1 MTRICKIEIQNFR
14 AIRLMNWQPSPGLNC
29 LLGPGD
35 SGKTSIIDAIDLCL
49 GARRNIS
56 FSDTDFYGLDITLPI
71 KITLTLGSL
80 PDALM
85 RLDSYGN
92 YLQSFNHLNGL
103 VTEEP
108 EQGLETVICLRLTVD
123 SELEPV
129 WSLISHRAQAQGQER
144 NIAWKDR
151 LLLAPARLGTYAN
164 SNLSWTRGSVLNRL
178 TEERPNLG
186 AELANAAR
194 QARTSFG
201 GQAGVQ
207 LAATLQIVTQKAN
220 ELGVSVGNST
230 QALLDAHAV
239 SIGDGA
245 IALHDSSGVP
255 LRSLGTGSSR
265 LLVAGLQRAAAQQ
278 ASIALVDE
286 VEYGLE
292 PHRLTRLLNSLGAKE
307 TPPPLQVFLTTHSP
321 VAVREL
327 NGNQLFVVRKSLEGQ
342 HVVHLV
348 GTGDDIQSTVRA
360 DPEAFLA
367 RSVIVC
373 EGASEVGLIRG
384 LDHFWTNIN
393 GASMLAAGTA
403 YVNVG
408 GGEPDRCFIRGLALR
423 RLGYRVLVIVDAD
436 KTPGMEAVQ
445 AYENAGGEFITWRE
459 GRALEDE
466 LFLSLPDAGVDALL
480 QRAIDLVDEDLVAS
494 HIQAQSLGNITLAQ
508 IRHQR
513 QQQGVPYTPATRQL
527 LGHAARNRRNS
538 WFKSV
543 TKFENIA
550 RDILGPYIQLSDP
563 TFVALL
569 ERIYRW
575 AHAA

>member
-1 MTRICKIEIQNFR
+1 MVRICKVEIQNFR
-14 AIRLMNWQPSPGLNC
+14 TIRLLNWQPSPGLNC
-29 LLGPGD
+29 LIGPGD
-35 SGKTSIIDAIDLCL
+35 SGKTTVLDAIDLCL

-56 FSDTDFYGLDITLPI
+56 FADTDFYRLDVTQPIT
-71 KITLTLGSL
+71 ITLTLGSL

-92 YLQSFNHLNGL
+92 YLQAFNRANGL

-108 EQGLETVICLRLTVD
+108 EQGLETVLCLRLMVD

-129 WSLISHRAQAQGQER
+129 WTLVSQRAQAQGQER

-151 LLLAPARLGTYAN
+151 LLLAPAKLGTYAS
-164 SNLSWTRGSVLNRL
+164 SNLSWARGSVLNRL

-201 GQAGVQ
+201 GQAGVP

-220 ELGVSVGNST
+220 ELGVPVGAST

-245 IALHDSSGVP
+245 IALHDATGVP

-265 LLVAGLQRAAAQQ
+265 LLVASMQRAAAQR
-278 ASIALVDE
+278 ASVALVDE

-307 TPPPLQVFLTTHSP
+307 NPPPLQVFLTTHSP

-327 NGNQLFVVRKSLEGQ
+327 NGNQLFVVRKSLGGP
-342 HVVHLV
+342 HVVLPV
-348 GTGDDIQSTVRA
+348 GVADDIQSTVRA

-393 GASMLAAGTA
+393 GQSMLAAGTA

-408 GGEPDRCFIRGLALR
+408 GGEPDRCFVRGLALR
-423 RLGYRVLVIVDAD
+423 RLGYRVLVMVDAD
-436 KTPGMEAVQ
+436 KPPTAAIVQ
-445 AYENAGGEFITWRE
+445 AYVDAGGEYITWRD

-480 QRAIDLVDEDLVAS
+480 QRAVDLMEEPLVAA
-494 HIQAQSLGNITLAQ
+494 HIQAQSNGQLTLAH
-508 IRHQR
+508 IRQQR
-513 QQQGVPYTPATRQL
+513 QQLGAPYPFATRQL
-527 LGHAARNRRNS
+527 LGLAARNRRNG

-543 TKFENIA
+543 TKFEDVA
-550 RDILGPYIQLSDP
+550 RDILGPHSQTSEPGFI
-563 TFVALL
+563 ALINRL
-569 ERIYRW
+569 YGW

>member
-1 MTRICKIEIQNFR
+1 MVRICKVEIQNFR
-14 AIRLMNWQPSPGLNC
+14 TIRLLNWQPSPGLNC
-29 LLGPGD
+29 LIGPGD
-35 SGKTSIIDAIDLCL
+35 SGKTTIIDAIDFCL

-56 FSDTDFYGLDITLPI
+56 FADTDFYGLDVTQPISITV
-71 KITLTLGSL
+71 TLGSL
-80 PDALM
+80 SDALM

-92 YLQSFNHLNGL
+92 YLQAFNRANGL

-108 EQGLETVICLRLTVD
+108 EQGLETVLCLRLTVD

-129 WSLISHRAQAQGQER
+129 WSLVSQRAQAQGLER

-151 LLLAPARLGTYAN
+151 LLLAPARLGAYAS

-178 TEERPNLG
+178 TAERPNLG

-194 QARTSFG
+194 QARNGFG
-201 GQAGVQ
+201 DQAGVQ

-220 ELGVSVGNST
+220 ELGVPLGGGT
-230 QALLDAHAV
+230 QALLDTHAV

-245 IALHDSSGVP
+245 IALHDATGVP

-265 LLVAGLQRAAAQQ
+265 LLVAGMQRVAAQQ
-278 ASIALVDE
+278 ASIVLVDE

-307 TPPPLQVFLTTHSP
+307 NPPPLQVFLSTHSP

-327 NGNQLFVVRKSLEGQ
+327 NGNQLFVVRKSADGAHRVLQ
-342 HVVHLV
+342 V
-348 GTGDDIQSTVRA
+348 GVADDIQSTVRA

-393 GASMLAAGTA
+393 GQSMLAAGTA

-408 GGEPDRCFIRGLALR
+408 GGEPDRCFVRGLALR
-423 RLGYRVLVIVDAD
+423 RLGYRVLVMVDAD
-436 KTPGMEAVQ
+436 KPPTAATVQ
-445 AYENAGGEFITWRE
+445 AYMDAGGEYITWRN

-466 LFLSLPDAGVDALL
+466 LFLSLPDIGVDALL
-480 QRAIDLVDEDLVAS
+480 QRAIDLMDEELVAA
-494 HIQAQSLGNITLAQ
+494 HIQAQSNGQLTLAH
-508 IRHQR
+508 IR
-513 QQQGVPYTPATRQL
+513 QQRELIGIPYPIETRQL
-527 LGHAARNRRNS
+527 LGMAARNRRKG

-543 TKFENIA
+543 TKYEDIA
-550 RDILGPYIQLSDP
+550 RDILGPHMPATDAVFY
-563 TFVALL
+563 ALIDRL
-569 ERIYRW
+569 YRW
-575 AHAA
+575 AHAV

>member
-1 MTRICKIEIQNFR
+1 MVRICKIEIQNFR
-14 AIRLMNWQPSPGLNC
+14 TIRLLNWQPSPGLNC
-29 LLGPGD
+29 LIGPGD
-35 SGKTSIIDAIDLCL
+35 SGKTTILDAIDLCL

-56 FSDTDFYGLDITLPI
+56 FADTDFYGLDVTQPI
-71 KITLTLGSL
+71 SITLTLGSL

-92 YLQSFNHLNGL
+92 YLQAFNRANGL

-108 EQGLETVICLRLTVD
+108 EQGLETVLCLRLMVD

-129 WSLISHRAQAQGQER
+129 WSLVSQRAQAQGQER
-144 NIAWKDR
+144 NISWKDR
-151 LLLAPARLGTYAN
+151 LLLAPARLGTYAS

-178 TEERPNLG
+178 TAERPNLG

-194 QARTSFG
+194 QARNGFG

-207 LAATLQIVTQKAN
+207 LAATLQIVNQKAN
-220 ELGVSVGNST
+220 ELGVPVGGGT

-245 IALHDSSGVP
+245 IALHDAIGVP

-265 LLVAGLQRAAAQQ
+265 LLVAGMQRAAAQQ
-278 ASIALVDE
+278 ASVVLVDE

-307 TPPPLQVFLTTHSP
+307 NPPPLQVFLTTHSP

-327 NGNQLFVVRKSLEGQ
+327 NGNQLFVVRKSPDGAHQVLQ
-342 HVVHLV
+342 V
-348 GTGDDIQSTVRA
+348 GVADDIQSTVRA

-384 LDHFWTNIN
+384 LDHFWTNAN

-408 GGEPDRCFIRGLALR
+408 GGEPDRCFVRGLALR
-423 RLGYRVLVIVDAD
+423 RLGYRVLVMVDAD
-436 KTPGMEAVQ
+436 KPPTAATVQ
-445 AYENAGGEFITWRE
+445 AYVDAGGEYITWRE

-480 QRAIDLVDEDLVAS
+480 QRAIDLVEEDLVAA
-494 HIQAQSLGNITLAQ
+494 HIQTQSNGQLTLAQ
-508 IRHQR
+508 IRQQR
-513 QQQGVPYTPATRQL
+513 QQLGVPYPLATRQL
-527 LGHAARNRRNS
+527 LGLAARNRRNG

-543 TKFENIA
+543 TKFEDVA
-550 RDILGPYIQLSDP
+550 RDILGPYSQISEP
-563 TFVALL
+563 EFVTLINRL
-569 ERIYRW
+569 YW
-575 AHAA
+575 WPHAA

>member
-1 MTRICKIEIQNFR
+1 VVRICKIEIQNFR
-14 AIRLMNWQPSPGLNC
+14 TIRLLNWQPSPGLNC
-29 LLGPGD
+29 LIGPGD
-35 SGKTSIIDAIDLCL
+35 SGKTTILDAIDLCL

-56 FSDTDFYGLDITLPI
+56 FADTDFYGLDVTQPI
-71 KITLTLGSL
+71 SITLTLGSL

-92 YLQSFNHLNGL
+92 YLQAFNRANGL

-108 EQGLETVICLRLTVD
+108 EQGLETVLCLRLMVD

-129 WSLISHRAQAQGQER
+129 WSLVSQRAQAQGQER
-144 NIAWKDR
+144 NISWKDR
-151 LLLAPARLGTYAN
+151 LLLAPARLGTYAS

-178 TEERPNLG
+178 TAERPNLG

-194 QARTSFG
+194 QARNGFG

-207 LAATLQIVTQKAN
+207 LAATLQIVNQKAN
-220 ELGVSVGNST
+220 ELGVPVGGGT

-245 IALHDSSGVP
+245 IALHDAIGVP

-265 LLVAGLQRAAAQQ
+265 LLVAGMQRAAAQQ
-278 ASIALVDE
+278 ASVVLVDE

-307 TPPPLQVFLTTHSP
+307 NPPPLQVFLTTHSP

-327 NGNQLFVVRKSLEGQ
+327 NGNQLFVVRKSPDGAHQVLQ
-342 HVVHLV
+342 V
-348 GTGDDIQSTVRA
+348 GVADDIQSTVRA

-384 LDHFWTNIN
+384 LDHFWTNAN

-408 GGEPDRCFIRGLALR
+408 GGEPDRCFVRGLALR
-423 RLGYRVLVIVDAD
+423 RLGYRVLVMVDAD
-436 KTPGMEAVQ
+436 KPPTAATVQ
-445 AYENAGGEFITWRE
+445 AYVDAGGEYITWRE

-466 LFLSLPDAGVDALL
+466 LFLSLPDAGVDVLL
-480 QRAIDLVDEDLVAS
+480 QRAIDLVEEDLVAA
-494 HIQAQSLGNITLAQ
+494 HIQTQSNGQLTLAQ
-508 IRHQR
+508 IRQQR
-513 QQQGVPYTPATRQL
+513 QQLGVPYPLATRQL
-527 LGHAARNRRNS
+527 LGLAARNRRNG

-543 TKFENIA
+543 TKFEDVA
-550 RDILGPYIQLSDP
+550 RDILGPYSQISEP
-563 TFVALL
+563 EFVTLINRL
-569 ERIYRW
+569 YW
-575 AHAA
+575 WPHAA

>member
-1 MTRICKIEIQNFR
+1 MTRICKVEIQNFR
-14 AIRLMNWQPSPGLNC
+14 TIRLLNWQPSPGLNC
-29 LLGPGD
+29 LIGPGD
-35 SGKTSIIDAIDLCL
+35 SGKTTILDAVDLCL

-56 FSDTDFYGLDITLPI
+56 FADTDFYGLDVTQPI
-71 KITLTLGSL
+71 SITLTLGSL

-92 YLQSFNHLNGL
+92 YLQAFNRANGL

-108 EQGLETVICLRLTVD
+108 EQGLETVLCLRLMVD

-129 WSLISHRAQAQGQER
+129 WSLVSQRAQAQGQER

-151 LLLAPARLGTYAN
+151 LLLAPARLGTYAS

-178 TEERPNLG
+178 TAERPNLG

-194 QARTSFG
+194 QARNGFG

-207 LAATLQIVTQKAN
+207 LAATLQIVNQKAN
-220 ELGVSVGNST
+220 ELGVPVGGGT

-245 IALHDSSGVP
+245 IALHDATGVP

-265 LLVAGLQRAAAQQ
+265 LLVAGMQRAAAQQ
-278 ASIALVDE
+278 APVVLVDE

-307 TPPPLQVFLTTHSP
+307 NPPPLQVFLTTHSP

-327 NGNQLFVVRKSLEGQ
+327 NGNQLFVVRKSLDGSHQ
-342 HVVHLV
+342 VLQV
-348 GTGDDIQSTVRA
+348 GVADDIQSTVRA

-384 LDHFWTNIN
+384 LDHFWTNAN

-408 GGEPDRCFIRGLALR
+408 GGEPDRCFVRGLALR
-423 RLGYRVLVIVDAD
+423 QLGYRVLVMVDAD
-436 KTPGMEAVQ
+436 KPPTAATVQ
-445 AYENAGGEFITWRE
+445 AYVDAGGEYITWRE

-480 QRAIDLVDEDLVAS
+480 QRAIDLMEEDLVAA
-494 HIQAQSLGNITLAQ
+494 HIQTQSNGQLTLAQ
-508 IRHQR
+508 IRQQR
-513 QQQGVPYTPATRQL
+513 QQPGVPYPLATRQL
-527 LGHAARNRRNS
+527 LGLAARNRRNG

-543 TKFENIA
+543 TKFEDVA
-550 RDILGPYIQLSDP
+550 RDILGPYSQISEP
-563 TFVALL
+563 EFVTLINRL
-569 ERIYRW
+569 YW
-575 AHAA
+575 WPHAA

>member
-1 MTRICKIEIQNFR
+1 MVRICKIEIQNFR
-14 AIRLMNWQPSPGLNC
+14 TIQLLNWQPSPGLNC
-29 LLGPGD
+29 LIGPGD
-35 SGKTSIIDAIDLCL
+35 SGKTTILDAIDLCL

-56 FSDTDFYGLDITLPI
+56 FADTDFYGLDVTQPI
-71 KITLTLGSL
+71 SITLTLGSL

-92 YLQSFNHLNGL
+92 YLQAFNRANGL

-108 EQGLETVICLRLTVD
+108 EQGLETVLCLRLMVD

-129 WSLISHRAQAQGQER
+129 WSLVSQRAQAQGQER

-151 LLLAPARLGTYAN
+151 LLLAPARLGTYAS

-178 TEERPNLG
+178 TAERPNLG

-194 QARTSFG
+194 QARNGFG

-207 LAATLQIVTQKAN
+207 LAATLQIVNQKAN
-220 ELGVSVGNST
+220 ELGVPVGGST

-245 IALHDSSGVP
+245 IALHDATGVP

-265 LLVAGLQRAAAQQ
+265 LMVAGMQRAAALQ
-278 ASIALVDE
+278 ASVVLVDE

-307 TPPPLQVFLTTHSP
+307 NPPPLQVFLTTHSP

-327 NGNQLFVVRKSLEGQ
+327 NGNQLFVVRKSPDGAHQVLQ
-342 HVVHLV
+342 V
-348 GTGDDIQSTVRA
+348 GVADDIQSTVRA

-384 LDHFWTNIN
+384 LDHFWTNAN

-408 GGEPDRCFIRGLALR
+408 GGEPDRCFVRGLALR
-423 RLGYRVLVIVDAD
+423 QLGYRVLVMVDAD
-436 KTPGMEAVQ
+436 KPPTAATVQ
-445 AYENAGGEFITWRE
+445 AYVDAGGEYITWRE

-480 QRAIDLVDEDLVAS
+480 QRAIDLVEEDLVAA
-494 HIQAQSLGNITLAQ
+494 HIQTQSNGQLTLAQ
-508 IRHQR
+508 IRQQR
-513 QQQGVPYTPATRQL
+513 QQLGVPYPLATRQL
-527 LGHAARNRRNS
+527 LGLAARNRRNG

-543 TKFENIA
+543 TKFEDVA
-550 RDILGPYIQLSDP
+550 RDILGPYSQISEP
-563 TFVALL
+563 EFVTLINRL
-569 ERIYRW
+569 YW
-575 AHAA
+575 WSHAA

>member
-1 MTRICKIEIQNFR
+1 MTRICKVEIQNFR
-14 AIRLMNWQPSPGLNC
+14 TIRLLNWQPSPGLNC
-29 LLGPGD
+29 LIGPGD
-35 SGKTSIIDAIDLCL
+35 SGKTTILDAIDLCL

-56 FSDTDFYGLDITLPI
+56 FTDTDFYGLDVTQPI
-71 KITLTLGSL
+71 SITLTLGSL

-92 YLQSFNHLNGL
+92 YLQAFNRANGL

-108 EQGLETVICLRLTVD
+108 EQGLETVLCLRLMVD

-129 WSLISHRAQAQGQER
+129 WSLVSQRAQAQGQER
-144 NIAWKDR
+144 SIAWKDR
-151 LLLAPARLGTYAN
+151 LLLAPARLGTYAS

-201 GQAGVQ
+201 GQAGAQ

-220 ELGVSVGNST
+220 ELGVSVGGRT

-245 IALHDSSGVP
+245 IVLHDATGVP

-265 LLVAGLQRAAAQQ
+265 LLVAGMQRAAAQQ
-278 ASIALVDE
+278 ASVALVDE

-307 TPPPLQVFLTTHSP
+307 SPPPLQVFLTTHSP

-327 NGNQLFVVRKSLEGQ
+327 NGNQLFVVRKSPDGAHQVLQ
-342 HVVHLV
+342 V
-348 GTGDDIQSTVRA
+348 GVADDIQSTVRA

-367 RSVIVC
+367 RSIIVC

-384 LDHFWTNIN
+384 LDHFWTNAN

-408 GGEPDRCFIRGLALR
+408 GGEPDRCFVRGLALR
-423 RLGYRVLVIVDAD
+423 QLGYRVLVMVDAD
-436 KTPGMEAVQ
+436 KPPTAATVQ
-445 AYENAGGEFITWRE
+445 AYVDAGGEYIIWRE

-480 QRAIDLVDEDLVAS
+480 QRAIDLVEEDLVAA
-494 HIQAQSLGNITLAQ
+494 HIQTQSNGQLTLAQ
-508 IRHQR
+508 IRQQR
-513 QQQGVPYTPATRQL
+513 QQLGVPYPLATRQI
-527 LGHAARNRRNS
+527 LGLAARNRRNG

-543 TKFENIA
+543 TKFEDVA
-550 RDILGPYIQLSDP
+550 RDILGPYSQISEP
-563 TFVALL
+563 EFVTLINRL
-569 ERIYRW
+569 YW
-575 AHAA
+575 WPHAD

>member
-1 MTRICKIEIQNFR
+1 MVRICKVEIQNFR
-14 AIRLMNWQPSPGLNC
+14 TIRLLNWLPSPGLNC
-29 LLGPGD
+29 LIGPGD
-35 SGKTSIIDAIDLCL
+35 SGKTTILDAIDLCL

-56 FSDTDFYGLDITLPI
+56 FADTDFYGLDVTQPI
-71 KITLTLGSL
+71 SITLTLGSL

-92 YLQSFNHLNGL
+92 YLQAFNRANGL

-108 EQGLETVICLRLTVD
+108 EQGLETVLCLRLMVD

-129 WSLISHRAQAQGQER
+129 WSLVSQRAQAQGQER

-151 LLLAPARLGTYAN
+151 LLLAPARLGTYAS

-178 TEERPNLG
+178 TVERPNLG

-194 QARTSFG
+194 QARNSFG

-207 LAATLQIVTQKAN
+207 LAATLQIVNQKAN
-220 ELGVSVGNST
+220 ELGVPVGGGT

-245 IALHDSSGVP
+245 IALHDATGVP

-265 LLVAGLQRAAAQQ
+265 LLVAGMQRAAAQQ
-278 ASIALVDE
+278 ASVVLVDE

-307 TPPPLQVFLTTHSP
+307 NPPPLQVFLTTHSP

-327 NGNQLFVVRKSLEGQ
+327 NGNQLFVVRKSAEGA
-342 HVVHLV
+342 HLV
-348 GTGDDIQSTVRA
+348 LQVGDADDIQSTVRA

-384 LDHFWTNIN
+384 LDHFWTNGN
-393 GASMLAAGTA
+393 LRSMLAAGTA

-408 GGEPDRCFIRGLALR
+408 GGDPDRCFVRGLALR
-423 RLGYRVLVIVDAD
+423 QLGYRVLVMVDAD
-436 KTPGMEAVQ
+436 KPPTEATVQ
-445 AYENAGGEFITWRE
+445 AYVDAGGEYITWRE

-480 QRAIDLVDEDLVAS
+480 QRAIDLVEEDLVAA
-494 HIQAQSLGNITLAQ
+494 HIQTQSNGQLTLAQ
-508 IRHQR
+508 IRQQR
-513 QQQGVPYTPATRQL
+513 QQLGVPYPLATRQL
-527 LGHAARNRRNS
+527 LGLAARNRRNG

-543 TKFENIA
+543 TKFEDVA
-550 RDILGPYIQLSDP
+550 RDILGPYSQISEP
-563 TFVALL
+563 EFVTMLNRL
-569 ERIYRW
+569 YW
-575 AHAA
+575 WPHAA

>member
-1 MTRICKIEIQNFR
+1 MVRICKIEIQNFR
-14 AIRLMNWQPSPGLNC
+14 TIRLLNWQPSPGLNC
-29 LLGPGD
+29 LIGPGD
-35 SGKTSIIDAIDLCL
+35 SGKTTILDAIDLCL

-56 FSDTDFYGLDITLPI
+56 FADTDFYGLDVTQPI
-71 KITLTLGSL
+71 SITLTLGSL

-92 YLQSFNHLNGL
+92 YLQAFNRANGL

-108 EQGLETVICLRLTVD
+108 EQGLETVLCLRLMVD

-129 WSLISHRAQAQGQER
+129 WSLVSQRAQAQGQER
-144 NIAWKDR
+144 NISWKDR
-151 LLLAPARLGTYAN
+151 LLLAPARLGTYAS

-178 TEERPNLG
+178 TAERPNLG

-194 QARTSFG
+194 QARNGFG

-207 LAATLQIVTQKAN
+207 LAATLQIVNQKAN
-220 ELGVSVGNST
+220 ELGVPVGGGT

-245 IALHDSSGVP
+245 IALHDAIGVP

-265 LLVAGLQRAAAQQ
+265 LLVAGMQRAAAQQ
-278 ASIALVDE
+278 ASVVLVDE

-307 TPPPLQVFLTTHSP
+307 NPPPLQVFLTTHSP

-327 NGNQLFVVRKSLEGQ
+327 NGNQLFVVRKSPDGAHQVLQ
-342 HVVHLV
+342 V
-348 GTGDDIQSTVRA
+348 GVADDIQSTVRA

-384 LDHFWTNIN
+384 LDHFWTNAN

-408 GGEPDRCFIRGLALR
+408 GGEPDRCFVRGLALR
-423 RLGYRVLVIVDAD
+423 RLGYRVLVMVDAD
-436 KTPGMEAVQ
+436 KPPTAATVQ
-445 AYENAGGEFITWRE
+445 AYVDAGGEYITWRE

-466 LFLSLPDAGVDALL
+466 LFLSLPDAGVDVLL
-480 QRAIDLVDEDLVAS
+480 QRAIDLVEEDLVAA
-494 HIQAQSLGNITLAQ
+494 HIQTQSNGQLTLAQ
-508 IRHQR
+508 IRQQR
-513 QQQGVPYTPATRQL
+513 QQLGVPYPLATRQL
-527 LGHAARNRRNS
+527 LGLAARNRRNG

-543 TKFENIA
+543 TKFEDVA
-550 RDILGPYIQLSDP
+550 RDILGPYSQISEP
-563 TFVALL
+563 EFVTLINRL
-569 ERIYRW
+569 YW
-575 AHAA
+575 WPHAA

>member
-1 MTRICKIEIQNFR
+1 MTRICKVEIQNFR
-14 AIRLMNWQPSPGLNC
+14 TIHLLNWLPSPGLNC
-29 LLGPGD
+29 LIGPGD
-35 SGKTSIIDAIDLCL
+35 SGKTTILDAIDLCL

-56 FSDTDFYGLDITLPI
+56 FADTDFYGLDVTQPI
-71 KITLTLGSL
+71 SITLTLGSL

-92 YLQSFNHLNGL
+92 YLQAFDRANGL

-108 EQGLETVICLRLTVD
+108 EQGLETVLCLRLTVD

-129 WSLISHRAQAQGQER
+129 WSLVSQRAQAQGQER

-151 LLLAPARLGTYAN
+151 LLLAPARLGTYAS

-178 TEERPNLG
+178 TAERPNLG

-194 QARTSFG
+194 QARNGFG

-207 LAATLQIVTQKAN
+207 LAATLQIVNQKAN
-220 ELGVSVGNST
+220 ELGVPVGGGT

-245 IALHDSSGVP
+245 IALHDATGVP

-265 LLVAGLQRAAAQQ
+265 LLVAGMQRAAAQQ
-278 ASIALVDE
+278 ASVALVDE

-307 TPPPLQVFLTTHSP
+307 NSPPLQVFLTTHSP

-327 NGNQLFVVRKSLEGQ
+327 NGNQLFVVRKSPDGAHQVLQ
-342 HVVHLV
+342 V
-348 GTGDDIQSTVRA
+348 GVADDIQSTVRA

-408 GGEPDRCFIRGLALR
+408 GGEPDRCFVRGLALR
-423 RLGYRVLVIVDAD
+423 QLGYRVLVMVDAD
-436 KTPGMEAVQ
+436 KPPTAATVQ
-445 AYENAGGEFITWRE
+445 AYVDAGGEYITWRE

-480 QRAIDLVDEDLVAS
+480 QRAIDLVEEDLVAA
-494 HIQAQSLGNITLAQ
+494 HILTQSNGQLALAQ
-508 IRHQR
+508 IRLQR
-513 QQQGVPYTPATRQL
+513 QQLGMPYPLATRQL
-527 LGHAARNRRNS
+527 LGLAARNRKNG

-543 TKFENIA
+543 TKFEDVA
-550 RDILGPYIQLSDP
+550 RDILGPYCQISEP
-563 TFVALL
+563 EFVAMITRL
-569 ERIYRW
+569 YRW

>member
-1 MTRICKIEIQNFR
+1 MTRICKVEIQNFR
-14 AIRLMNWQPSPGLNC
+14 TIRLLNWQPSPGLNC
-29 LLGPGD
+29 LIGPGD
-35 SGKTSIIDAIDLCL
+35 SGKTTIIDAIDLCL
-49 GARRNIS
+49 GARRNIN
-56 FSDTDFYGLDITLPI
+56 FADTDFYGLDVTQPI
-71 KITLTLGSL
+71 SITLTLGSL

-92 YLQSFNHLNGL
+92 YLQAFNRANGL

-108 EQGLETVICLRLTVD
+108 EQGLETVLCLRLMVD

-129 WSLISHRAQAQGQER
+129 WSLVSQRAQAQGQER

-151 LLLAPARLGTYAN
+151 LLLAPARLGTYAS

-178 TEERPNLG
+178 TAERPNLG

-194 QARTSFG
+194 QARNGFG

-207 LAATLQIVTQKAN
+207 LAATLQIVNQKAN
-220 ELGVSVGNST
+220 ELGVPVGGGT

-245 IALHDSSGVP
+245 IALHDATGVP

-265 LLVAGLQRAAAQQ
+265 LLVAGMQRAAAQQ
-278 ASIALVDE
+278 ASVVLVDE

-307 TPPPLQVFLTTHSP
+307 NPPPLQVFLTTHSP

-327 NGNQLFVVRKSLEGQ
+327 NGNQLFVVRKSPDGAHQVLQ
-342 HVVHLV
+342 V
-348 GTGDDIQSTVRA
+348 GVADDIQSTVRA

-384 LDHFWTNIN
+384 LDHFWTNAN

-408 GGEPDRCFIRGLALR
+408 GGEPDRCFVRGLALR
-423 RLGYRVLVIVDAD
+423 QLGYRVLVMVDAD
-436 KTPGMEAVQ
+436 KPPTAATVQ
-445 AYENAGGEFITWRE
+445 AYVDAGGEYITWRE

-480 QRAIDLVDEDLVAS
+480 QRAIDLVEEDLVAA
-494 HIQAQSLGNITLAQ
+494 HIQTQSNGQLTLAQ
-508 IRHQR
+508 IRQQR
-513 QQQGVPYTPATRQL
+513 QQLGVPYPLATRQL
-527 LGHAARNRRNS
+527 LGLAARNRRNG

-543 TKFENIA
+543 TKFEDVA
-550 RDILGPYIQLSDP
+550 RDILGPYSQISEP
-563 TFVALL
+563 EFVTLIKRL
-569 ERIYRW
+569 YW
-575 AHAA
+575 WPHAA

>member
-1 MTRICKIEIQNFR
+1 
-14 AIRLMNWQPSPGLNC
+14 LNWQPSPGLNC
-29 LLGPGD
+29 LIGPGD
-35 SGKTSIIDAIDLCL
+35 SGKTTILDAIDLCL

-56 FSDTDFYGLDITLPI
+56 FADTDFYGLDVTQPI
-71 KITLTLGSL
+71 SITLTLGSL

-92 YLQSFNHLNGL
+92 YLQAFNRANGL

-108 EQGLETVICLRLTVD
+108 EQGLETVLCLRLMVD

-129 WSLISHRAQAQGQER
+129 WSLVSQRAQAQGQER
-144 NIAWKDR
+144 NISWKDR
-151 LLLAPARLGTYAN
+151 LLLAPARLGTYAS

-178 TEERPNLG
+178 TAERPNLG

-194 QARTSFG
+194 QARNGFG

-207 LAATLQIVTQKAN
+207 LAATLQIVNQKAN
-220 ELGVSVGNST
+220 ELGVPVGGGT

-245 IALHDSSGVP
+245 IALHDAIGVP

-265 LLVAGLQRAAAQQ
+265 LLVAGMQRAAAQQ
-278 ASIALVDE
+278 ASVVLVDE

-307 TPPPLQVFLTTHSP
+307 NPPPLQVFLTTHSP

-327 NGNQLFVVRKSLEGQ
+327 NGNQLFVVRKSPDGAHQVLQ
-342 HVVHLV
+342 V
-348 GTGDDIQSTVRA
+348 GVADDIQSTVRA

-384 LDHFWTNIN
+384 LDHFWTNAN

-408 GGEPDRCFIRGLALR
+408 GGEPDRCFVRGLALR
-423 RLGYRVLVIVDAD
+423 RLGYRVLVMVDAD
-436 KTPGMEAVQ
+436 KPPTAATVQ
-445 AYENAGGEFITWRE
+445 AYVDAGGEYITWRE

-466 LFLSLPDAGVDALL
+466 LFLSLPDAGVDVLL
-480 QRAIDLVDEDLVAS
+480 QRAIDLVEEDLVAA
-494 HIQAQSLGNITLAQ
+494 HIQTQSNGQLTLAQ
-508 IRHQR
+508 IRQQR
-513 QQQGVPYTPATRQL
+513 QQLGVPYPLATRQL
-527 LGHAARNRRNS
+527 LGLAARNRRNG

-543 TKFENIA
+543 TKFEDVA
-550 RDILGPYIQLSDP
+550 RDILGPYSQISEP
-563 TFVALL
+563 EFVTLINRL
-569 ERIYRW
+569 YW
-575 AHAA
+575 WPHAA

>member
-1 MTRICKIEIQNFR
+1 MTRICKVEIQNFR
-14 AIRLMNWQPSPGLNC
+14 TIRLLNWQPSPGLNC
-29 LLGPGD
+29 LIGPGD
-35 SGKTSIIDAIDLCL
+35 SGKTTILDAIDLCL

-56 FSDTDFYGLDITLPI
+56 FADTDFYGLDVTRPI
-71 KITLTLGSL
+71 SITLTLGSL
-80 PDALM
+80 PDALL

-92 YLQSFNHLNGL
+92 YLQAFNRANGL

-108 EQGLETVICLRLTVD
+108 EQGLETVLCLRLTVD

-129 WSLISHRAQAQGQER
+129 WSLVSQRAQAQGQER

-151 LLLAPARLGTYAN
+151 LLLAPARLGTYAS

-220 ELGVSVGNST
+220 ELGVPVGGST

-245 IALHDSSGVP
+245 IALHDSTGVP

-265 LLVAGLQRAAAQQ
+265 LLVAGMQRAAAQQ
-278 ASIALVDE
+278 TSVALVDE

-307 TPPPLQVFLTTHSP
+307 NPPPLQVFLTTHSP

-327 NGNQLFVVRKSLEGQ
+327 NGNQLFVVRKSPDGAHQVLQ
-342 HVVHLV
+342 V
-348 GTGDDIQSTVRA
+348 GVADDIQSTVRA

-393 GASMLAAGTA
+393 GQSMLAAGTA
-403 YVNVG
+403 FVNVG
-408 GGEPDRCFIRGLALR
+408 GGEPDRCFVRGLALR
-423 RLGYRVLVIVDAD
+423 RLGYRVLVMVDAD
-436 KTPGMEAVQ
+436 KPPTGATVQ
-445 AYENAGGEFITWRE
+445 AYVDAGGEYITWRE

-480 QRAIDLVDEDLVAS
+480 QRAIDLVEEDLVAA
-494 HIQAQSLGNITLAQ
+494 HIQTQSNGQLALAQ
-508 IRHQR
+508 IRLQR
-513 QQQGVPYTPATRQL
+513 QQLGMPYPLATRQL
-527 LGHAARNRRNS
+527 LGLAARNRKNG

-543 TKFENIA
+543 TKFEDVA
-550 RDILGPYIQLSDP
+550 RDILGPYSQISEP
-563 TFVALL
+563 EFVALINRL
-569 ERIYRW
+569 YRW
-575 AHAA
+575 VHAA